1 MARLQLEGVLAR
13 PFARV
18 KRPVLLLV
26 FCTLLIAST
35 AYLLVMGTAGHPS
48 VPIELAYHL
57 SLLICYGAL
66 WLLLADVLK
75 DQRATPEKAFW
86 NVLAV
91 GAVCFGLA
99 FAVLYLIP
107 GGFHEGRPLSIS
119 TILKGFLLSG
129 LQAVFYFVLLLFFRD
144 LVLLRRTKKS
154 IRNWNLMLASMTL
167 AAALGVVDS
176 MGNTETYNPSAY
188 WVAGL
193 VPATLC
199 IAVNVLSISWIVR
212 LSFRRKMKAIGFS
225 VLLLLF
231 LRLVVWLG
239 QGVELPGSQDPV
251 GLLPV
256 QSDYLHTY
264 SAALST
270 FMLLAGVFGVVYC
283 IAVILSL
290 VFHLPTTS
298 DYQRRAD
305 EMAVMHSLTD
315 LVNQVFDL
323 DKLASTITESP
334 VRAGSATAAWLAIA
348 DPETGSLAPRVLA
361 THNIEQSLVTE
372 RVDTAALFRE
382 VRLTGKRL
390 VLDQAMRD
398 RRVST
403 ASGDGVASLVVI
415 PLIARSKVLGGL
427 FVASNVPNGFQQD
440 DVETITVFA
449 AQAALALENARL
461 FEEQVERE
469 RLSQELAIARQVQG
483 KLLPQNLPSIG
494 GLSLAASSVPAQE
507 VGGDYYDFVKLDDGR
522 LAFIVADVS
531 GKGTSAAFYMA
542 EMQGI
547 FQSVTHLAAQPAE
560 FLTHANRAISVLLE
574 RNTFISVIYGLF
586 DPARKEIALARAGH
600 CPAAAVSASGNA
612 RFLRSRGLGLG
623 LDSGVLFRETLEI
636 EHVSLGQGDIF
647 VFYTDGVVE
656 SRDESGEEYG
666 FDRLLASICRHRH
679 EDAHDL
685 HDAVLRDLDQF
696 LGGNRQYGDDL
707 TIVVFKWHGHGQS
720 SPDKDRVTT

>member
-1 MARLQLEGVLAR
+1 MAR
-13 PFARV
+13 PFARA
-18 KRPVLLLV
+18 KRPALLLV
-26 FCTLLIAST
+26 FCTLFVAST

-48 VPIELAYHL
+48 VPIELVYHF

-86 NVLAV
+86 NVLVV
-91 GAVCFGLA
+91 GAVCFSLA

-119 TILKGFLLSG
+119 TILKGILLSG

-144 LVLLRRTKKS
+144 LVLFRRTKKN

-167 AAALGVVDS
+167 AAAFGIIDS
-176 MGNTETYNPSAY
+176 LGNTETFNHSAY

-193 VPATLC
+193 LLAVLC

-225 VLLLLF
+225 ALLLVFFIL
-231 LRLVVWLG
+231 LVWLG
-239 QGVELPGSQDPV
+239 QPT

-256 QSDYLHTY
+256 QDYLHIY
-264 SAALST
+264 SPALST
-270 FMLLAGVFGVVYC
+270 FILLAGVFGVVYC
-283 IAVILSL
+283 IAVMLSL

-348 DPETGSLAPRVLA
+348 DLETGSLAPRVLA
-361 THNIEQSLVTE
+361 TCNIEQSVVTE
-372 RVDTAALFRE
+372 RIDTAALYRE
-382 VRLTGKRL
+382 VRSTRKHL
-390 VLDQAMRD
+390 VLEEAKTD

-403 ASGDGVASLVVI
+403 APGDGVASLVVI
-415 PLIARSKVLGGL
+415 PLIARSRVLGGL
-427 FVASNVPNGFQQD
+427 FVASNVPFGFQQD
-440 DVETITVFA
+440 DVEAITIFA

-469 RLSQELAIARQVQG
+469 RLSQELAIAREVQG
-483 KLLPQNLPSIG
+483 KLLPHNLPSIDD
-494 GLSLAASSVPAQE
+494 LSLAASSVPAQE

-547 FQSVTHLAAQPAE
+547 FQSVTHLAATPSE

-586 DPARKEIALARAGH
+586 DPVRKEIALARAGH
-600 CPAAAVSASGNA
+600 CPAAVVSATGNA
-612 RFLRSRGLGLG
+612 RFLRSRGMGLG
-623 LDSGVLFRETLEI
+623 LDSGALFRETLEI
-636 EHVSLGQGDIF
+636 EHVSLGPGDIF

-656 SRDESGEEYG
+656 SRDASGEEFG
-666 FDRLLASICRHRH
+666 FDRLLASIRRHRH

-685 HDAVLRDLDQF
+685 HNAVLRDLDQF
-696 LGGNRQYGDDL
+696 LGHNRQYGDDL
-707 TIVVFKWHGHGQS
+707 TMVVFKWHGHGQS
-720 SPDKDRVTT
+720 SPDKARVTT

>member
-1 MARLQLEGVLAR
+1 MAR

-18 KRPVLLLV
+18 KRPALLLV
-26 FCTLLIAST
+26 FCTLLVAST

-48 VPIELAYHL
+48 VPIELVYHL
-57 SLLICYGAL
+57 SLLVCYGAL

-86 NVLAV
+86 NVLVV
-91 GAVCFGLA
+91 GTVCFGLA

-107 GGFHEGRPLSIS
+107 GGFNEGRPLSIS
-119 TILKGFLLSG
+119 TILKGILLSG

-167 AAALGVVDS
+167 AAALGIVDS
-176 MGNTETYNPSAY
+176 LGNTETYNPSAY
-188 WVAGL
+188 WLAGL
-193 VPATLC
+193 VPAALC

-231 LRLVVWLG
+231 FRLLIWFG
-239 QGVELPGSQDPV
+239 QGVGLPGSQDPV

-256 QSDYLHTY
+256 QSDYLHAY

-270 FMLLAGVFGVVYC
+270 FMLLAGVFGVIYC

-323 DKLASTITESP
+323 DKLTSTITASP

-348 DPETGSLAPRVLA
+348 DPDTGSLAPRVMA
-361 THNIEQSLVTE
+361 THSIERSLVTE
-372 RVDTAALFRE
+372 RIDTAALYRE
-382 VRLTGKRL
+382 VLSTRKRL
-390 VLDQAMRD
+390 VLAEAMTD

-403 ASGDGVASLVVI
+403 SPGDGVASLLVI
-415 PLIARSKVLGGL
+415 PLVARSKVLGGL
-427 FVASNVPNGFQQD
+427 FVASNIPYGFQQD
-440 DVETITVFA
+440 NVEAITVFA

-469 RLSQELAIARQVQG
+469 RLSQELAIAREVQG
-483 KLLPQNLPSIG
+483 KLLPHNLPCFD

-547 FQSVTHLAAQPAE
+547 FQSVTHLAATPSD

-574 RNTFISVIYGLF
+574 RNAFISVIYGLF
-586 DPARKEIALARAGH
+586 DPARQEMALARAGH
-600 CPAAAVSASGNA
+600 CPAAAVSASGDA
-612 RFLRSRGLGLG
+612 RYLRSGGLGLG
-623 LDSGVLFRETLEI
+623 LDSGALFRDTLET
-636 EHVSLGQGDIF
+636 EYVSLGLGDIF

-679 EDAHDL
+679 EDALNL
-685 HDAVLRDLDQF
+685 HNAVLRDLDQF

-707 TIVVFKWHGHGQS
+707 TMVVFKWHGPGESRPHAA
-720 SPDKDRVTT
+720 RITT